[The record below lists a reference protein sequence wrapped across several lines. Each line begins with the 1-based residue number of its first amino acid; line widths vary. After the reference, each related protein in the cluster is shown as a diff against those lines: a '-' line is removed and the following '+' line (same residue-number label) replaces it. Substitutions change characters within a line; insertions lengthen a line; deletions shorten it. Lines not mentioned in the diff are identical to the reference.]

1 MNLTATLTQE
11 DIDRIAEAVVARL
24 NGATGKKSYT
34 LKEAAQALNLSERTV
49 RNMVTDGRL
58 RRLRGTAR
66 MIFPATE
73 IDKLLTHGL

>member
-11 DIDRIAEAVVARL
+11 DIERIADAVAARL
-24 NGATGKKSYT
+24 NGSTGKKSYT
-34 LKEAAQALNLSERTV
+34 LKDAAAALNLSERTV

-58 RRLRGTAR
+58 RRLRGTSR

-73 IDKLLTHGL
+73 IDKLLQYGL